1 MHGRWLFFS
10 APSICE
16 SWLVEMAFF
25 NPSQNLVLVIFFN
38 MWLLGSFFFI
48 ISMFHL
54 IEILV
59 LFSYFVTIQTPL
71 PAIMQ
76 TPYRTPKSVRRGPA
90 PAEWDR
96 ILGTPD
102 YLAPEL
108 LLRMPHGKRSDH
120 FKLRHKRLQIQE
132 SWAKPKLLEKLGGW
146 SADFLQQF
154 VFHHF

>member
-48 ISMFHL
+48 ICMFHL

-120 FKLRHKRLQIQE
+120 FKCCRSWNLEQNLNCLRNLAGDPQI
-132 SWAKPKLLEKLGGW
+132 SSSNL
-146 SADFLQQF
+146 F
-154 VFHHF
+154 FHHF